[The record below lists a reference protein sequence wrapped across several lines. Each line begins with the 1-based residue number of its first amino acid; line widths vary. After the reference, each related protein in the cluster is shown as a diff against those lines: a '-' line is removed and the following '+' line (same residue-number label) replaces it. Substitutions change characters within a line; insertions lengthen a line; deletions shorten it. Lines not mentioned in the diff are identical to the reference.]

1 MASIQRRMGPNVVG
15 FWGALQ
21 AFADGFKLIFKE
33 AIIPAKANRVLF
45 ILSPILIIAIG
56 LLVWAF
62 IPLSNL
68 NYLVSLDFSLL
79 VIYSVLSFGVYGII
93 MAGWSS
99 NSRYAFIGSMRSA
112 SQLISYEISM
122 SLTKIRLVCIDALE
136 CIGAQLCENN
146 TKKFLLAYIVFAPT
160 PEFDW
165 WCADRDPII
174 EFSLFNNKNCD
185 LWTVTG
191 FYQIY
196 IELIR
201 KGWFQMH
208 YPSLV
213 RSVQMRC
220 LGGSSEVTMEDVNW
234 THFLMQSILAALLG
248 TFVILTLYV
257 TYTLWLWFT
266 DVTDLLKKI
275 LELRKPP
282 YA

>member
-1 MASIQRRMGPNVVG
+1 
-15 FWGALQ
+15 
-21 AFADGFKLIFKE
+21 
-33 AIIPAKANRVLF
+33 VLF

-160 PEFDW
+160 PEFD
-165 WCADRDPII
+165 
-174 EFSLFNNKNCD
+174 
-185 LWTVTG
+185 
-191 FYQIY
+191 
-196 IELIR
+196 
-201 KGWFQMH
+201 
-208 YPSLV
+208 
-213 RSVQMRC
+213 
-220 LGGSSEVTMEDVNW
+220 
-234 THFLMQSILAALLG
+234 
-248 TFVILTLYV
+248 
-257 TYTLWLWFT
+257 
-266 DVTDLLKKI
+266 
-275 LELRKPP
+275 
-282 YA
+282 